1 MNQHPSDRGDDRTA
15 DPKPDHP
22 AASPQPNNRAER
34 RGNFIHPRPGG
45 GYGPRA
51 RRQPR

>member
-1 MNQHPSDRGDDRTA
+1 MNQHPDDCRCDHAA
-15 DPKPDHP
+15 DPKPDRT
-22 AASPQPNNRAER
+22 AASPPANNRAER
-34 RGNFIHPRPGG
+34 RGNFIHPRHGG